1 MGKNKNARL
10 PYNAKQAKCIP
21 GRTGPTRAASQ
32 SGLKGDVGER
42 VREGHSVSGKPKD
55 ENETEIRMPILPKKV
70 LKRQSAF
77 WDAPDNPE
85 QPVEQD

>member
-1 MGKNKNARL
+1 MFSRL
-10 PYNAKQAKCIP
+10 TQDV
-21 GRTGPTRAASQ
+21 RRRSR
-32 SGLKGDVGER
+32 LKEDVKEW

-55 ENETEIRMPILPKKV
+55 ENETGNKNAHFTKKV